1 MSPSPSDAMVLIVGN
16 RTEEP
21 MLKSRPIRSRLG
33 STAAAGAAV
42 ALLAGAGLLTATPA
56 QANPRPCP
64 GSGAGDP
71 ARCAQVIGIKAGSS
85 LVMRTAP
92 RYGAAQVARFGNGQ
106 WLELDCW
113 TTGDPDADGHG
124 YRYWMQVST
133 GSRNGFVND
142 WYLDSGGPGTWKSQI
157 PQCA

>member
-1 MSPSPSDAMVLIVGN
+1 
-16 RTEEP
+16 
-21 MLKSRPIRSRLG
+21 MLTPRPIRSRLG
-33 STAAAGAAV
+33 SAAAAGAAV
-42 ALLAGAGLLTATPA
+42 ALLAGAGLLTAGPA
-56 QANPRPCP
+56 QADPRPCP
-64 GSGAGDP
+64 GAGPGDP
-71 ARCAQVIGIKAGSS
+71 ARCAQVIDIDAGSS

-92 RYGAAQVARFGNGQ
+92 RYGAGAVARFGNGQ

-133 GSRNGFVND
+133 GSASGYVND
-142 WYLDSGGPGTWKSQI
+142 WYLDSGGPNVWKSRI